1 MRRWFTLLVF
11 VLALAVPALAQNSSS
26 SSSSSQQSTQQQSQP
41 AQSTGSS
48 SKQTNTTTTT
58 QKSTTPTEVQR
69 TTGVD
74 PLWLAIGGIAL
85 ITIIAIALL
94 AARSRGRDRTAT
106 VRETTV
112 IKE

>member
-1 MRRWFTLLVF
+1 MRRWLTLLVF
-11 VLALAVPALAQNSSS
+11 VLALAVPALAQDNSSS
-26 SSSSSQQSTQQQSQP
+26 QQQSQP
-41 AQSTGSS
+41 TQGSSAGSS
-48 SKQTNTTTTT
+48 SKQTTTTTSKQT
-58 QKSTTPTEVQR
+58 TTTPTEVQR
-69 TTGVD
+69 TTGID

>member
-1 MRRWFTLLVF
+1 MRLWLTMLVF
-11 VLALAVPALAQNSSS
+11 VMALAVPAFAQNSTTTTTTT
-26 SSSSSQQSTQQQSQP
+26 TQPQP
-41 AQSTGSS
+41 AQTT

-58 QKSTTPTEVQR
+58 QKTTTPTEVQR
-69 TTGVD
+69 TTGID

-94 AARSRGRDRTAT
+94 AARRRGRDRVDT

>member
-1 MRRWFTLLVF
+1 MLVF
-11 VLALAVPALAQNSSS
+11 VLALAVPVLAQDNSSS
-26 SSSSSQQSTQQQSQP
+26 QPGQS
-41 AQSTGSS
+41 AQSNNSS
-48 SKQTNTTTTT
+48 SKQTSTTTSKQT
-58 QKSTTPTEVQR
+58 STTPTEVQR
-69 TTGVD
+69 TTGID

-112 IKE
+112 IKD

>member
-1 MRRWFTLLVF
+1 MRRWLTLLVF
-11 VLALAVPALAQNSSS
+11 VLALAVPVLAQNSSS
-26 SSSSSQQSTQQQSQP
+26 SQQQSQP
-41 AQSTGSS
+41 AQSNNSS
-48 SKQTNTTTTT
+48 SKQSTTTTSKQT
-58 QKSTTPTEVQR
+58 TTTPTEVQR

-112 IKE
+112 IKD